1 LRELA
6 NAGDDLATASQLI
19 FTYPFTDA
27 IAGGSP
33 ARASSP
39 CTAYDP
45 AVPATQNNALLR
57 KQVAEGACYGDF
69 MNLDIN
75 LSLNTGQLTN
85 LVEGLLSLGN
95 TLGSPRSTGS
105 SSPASSGSGAG
116 AAGAPANQLVE
127 LVEGLTSQGDTGL
140 PSLPGTSGGTG
151 SQPSPSASP
160 SASASTSSRGGS
172 SSGGGGGICS
182 LLGNCRVTTTSE
194 LMATQTEDV
203 ARLVLG
209 PVVQR

>member
-1 LRELA
+1 
-6 NAGDDLATASQLI
+6 
-19 FTYPFTDA
+19 
-27 IAGGSP
+27 
-33 ARASSP
+33 
-39 CTAYDP
+39 
-45 AVPATQNNALLR
+45 
-57 KQVAEGACYGDF
+57 

-95 TLGSPRSTGS
+95 TIGSAKPTGS
-105 SSPASSGSGAG
+105 SAPASGGSGSG

-127 LVEGLTSQGDTGL
+127 LVEGLTSQGDTG
-140 PSLPGTSGGTG
+140 
-151 SQPSPSASP
+151 PSP
-160 SASASTSSRGGS
+160 SASTSSRGGS